1 MLDTLLLVASL
12 AHPPV
17 SRPMRMVTLNDSM
30 IHVPALPLSRPESLT
45 TCHESSVGSC
55 WTDK

>member
-17 SRPMRMVTLNDSM
+17 SRPMKMVTLNDSM
-30 IHVPALPLSRPESLT
+30 IHVPALRVERPESVT
-45 TCHESSVGSC
+45 TCHLQSNSC
-55 WTDK
+55 WSER